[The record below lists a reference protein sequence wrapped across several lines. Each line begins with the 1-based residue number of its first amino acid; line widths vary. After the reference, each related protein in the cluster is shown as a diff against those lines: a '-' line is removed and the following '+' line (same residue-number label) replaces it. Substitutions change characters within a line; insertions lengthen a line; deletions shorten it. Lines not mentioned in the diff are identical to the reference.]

1 MKRNLYKLAGVPDTT
16 REHMMNICI
25 EGAIQGHAESEREGL
40 RIYGELL
47 AEGTVPKSKYAHAY
61 IVKACKRAALT
72 DSPRADR
79 LRALLSGVRNREPEA
94 LAEAVSLLSDQANIV
109 PAQRDKQRQRGTRK
123 PRRPEIDEWFDEQL
137 DRRPGVKSPQLWA
150 EAPDWITD
158 QIEFDRFK
166 KRLTEARKRRK

>member
-1 MKRNLYKLAGVPDTT
+1 
-16 REHMMNICI
+16 
-25 EGAIQGHAESEREGL
+25 
-40 RIYGELL
+40 
-47 AEGTVPKSKYAHAY
+47 
-61 IVKACKRAALT
+61 
-72 DSPRADR
+72 
-79 LRALLSGVRNREPEA
+79 